1 MTDEKLIRLVD
12 LVLAEDMR
20 PARAIVMDLVSDACA
35 GRLVLR
41 DIGRPNLADK
51 DKLALCA
58 SLVEHI
64 AAQAKQDPPDWTRD
78 IEAATVP
85 VYLVKFGLP
94 KMKALYEAETP
105 EPLRRRHFYA
115 PAGYL
120 VPV

>member
-1 MTDEKLIRLVD
+1 VD

-20 PARAIVMDLVSDACA
+20 PARAIVMDLLSDARA
-35 GRLVLR
+35 GRLALR

-64 AAQAKQDPPDWTRD
+64 ASQAKQDPPTWTRD
-78 IEAATVP
+78 IGAVAAP
-85 VYLVKFGLP
+85 VYLVKFGLS
-94 KMKALYEAETP
+94 KMKALYEAESP
-105 EPLRRRHFYA
+105 EPLRRRRFYA